1 MLGIYHGR
9 HAQVHNR
16 GINGQSSQTPAIP
29 FRHFKR
35 ILFTIWK
42 RDQRENNLCKYARG
56 LIIINF
62 FSYFCV
68 HVHNKDV
75 RTGFS
80 KGYGFVKM
88 ETEEAVKKV
97 FSKEQHYLAPN
108 YPVNA

>member
-62 FSYFCV
+62 FPIFVYMFIIRMFVLVSQ
-68 HVHNKDV
+68 KG
-75 RTGFS
+75 TG
-80 KGYGFVKM
+80 
-88 ETEEAVKKV
+88 
-97 FSKEQHYLAPN
+97 L
-108 YPVNA
+108 